1 MKFNLD
7 FSFRVRGPDF
17 ISRENQFT
25 KLRFAIL
32 KSFGQNII
40 MTLYQVDCKQGNTDQ
55 GEEKLVEIDAQV
67 SRKIGDLIILCPE
80 IIYHNVAMN
89 SLMKYF

>member
-7 FSFRVRGPDF
+7 FSFGVRRPDF
-17 ISRENQFT
+17 IPWQNQFT
-25 KLRFAIL
+25 KHRFAVL
-32 KSFGQNII
+32 KFFGQNII
-40 MTLYQVDCKQGNTDQ
+40 MTLYQVYGKQGNTDQ